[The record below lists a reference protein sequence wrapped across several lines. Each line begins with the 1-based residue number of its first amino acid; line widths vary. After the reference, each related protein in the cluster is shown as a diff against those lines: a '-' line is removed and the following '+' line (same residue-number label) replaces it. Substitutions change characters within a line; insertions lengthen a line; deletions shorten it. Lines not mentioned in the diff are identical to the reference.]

1 MIPSDE
7 SLNST
12 DVSTKWTAG
21 YAEVTVYVSRVA
33 MAKAAAKAIA
43 AQIRAVAGTK
53 ECVRMIFAAA
63 PSQLEMLDNLVTLPG
78 IPWDRV
84 VAFHMD
90 DYITLTAEA
99 PQRFANW
106 LDKNLFSKV
115 PFAEIHRIP
124 ADGAADKICQ
134 TYAAKL
140 AEAPIDIVCLGIGMN
155 GHIAFNDPP
164 VAKFDDQMA
173 VKIVELDEI
182 CRQQQVDDACFLSI
196 EDVPTRA
203 ITLTIPR
210 LLNANAL
217 FCVVP
222 GTHKRRAVK
231 LALGDPIT
239 TACPASIL
247 RTHANCKV
255 FLDQESAPND

>member
-1 MIPSDE
+1 MKPADE
-7 SLNST
+7 VVNST

-21 YAEVTVYVSRVA
+21 YAEVTVFVSRVA

-43 AQIRAVAGTK
+43 AQIRTAAGTR
-53 ECVRMIFAAA
+53 EYVRMIFAAA
-63 PSQLEMLDNLVTLPG
+63 PSQLEMLDKLVNLPG

-90 DYITLTAEA
+90 DYITLPAEA

-106 LDKNLFSKV
+106 LDENLFSKV
-115 PFAEIHRIP
+115 IFAEVHRIP
-124 ADGAADKICQ
+124 ADGAADKVCQ
-134 TYAAKL
+134 AYAAKL
-140 AEAPIDIVCLGIGMN
+140 AEAPIDIVCLGIGIN

-164 VAKFDDQMA
+164 VAEFDDQMA

-196 EDVPTRA
+196 EDVPIRA

-210 LLNANAL
+210 LLNADAL

-222 GTHKRRAVK
+222 GAHKRPAVES
-231 LALGDPIT
+231 ALGGPLT

-247 RTHANCKV
+247 RTHTNCKV
-255 FLDQESAPND
+255 FLDPESAPND